1 MGFPFEGVTEIIRDT
16 RQKTVIRANASPVAK
31 SVCWVALGFAVA
43 CHLWAANRGLE
54 MTDEASYLLI
64 ALDPWKT
71 WGHGTFHGFLL
82 RPLYLLGGESVV
94 GLRWIGYAVLLFSAW
109 RLASAIRLRLG
120 AGNGVVSSLAT
131 PVLLTAAMTVYCGGI
146 RTPCYNWMILVG
158 AMLAWSG
165 WLRCG
170 TGRLGPIELGLGL
183 AVAVVGKWG
192 AALILLLVFAALSLL
207 NRKDRLGPTPRDW
220 TTALLTLAGVTL
232 CFAIYAGLGGIVDT
246 LQAGV
251 LIAQTT
257 GSHGWFI
264 LPKYGGEIVYYFY
277 RVARAYFWLL
287 PAILVF
293 WWLAKRNPR
302 KWTTGKIA
310 TILFAAGLALA
321 AVRGWWRGG
330 IEQFGKESV
339 LAGCWL
345 LGVAWTVWAAGR
357 KTKGGG
363 RRTEDGGQG
372 SVVGS
377 PHSVLWALVL
387 TPFLCG
393 IGTNTSIADY
403 AGQGTVFF
411 AAAGILLFGRIPS
424 SSLGSVAGIALTGL
438 CLIQASRVSS
448 SLLGMYRVGS
458 VLHQTEMLSVGPELG
473 SLRVDRNTFAEV
485 KSTHEIL
492 ASKGFR
498 PGSPV
503 VGVDSLCGWV
513 YLSGGSSPGVPW
525 FFRNQGKYLKE
536 VLTQVDTGILNS
548 SWIWIRSSSQ
558 IADPAQWWP
567 AKVHPPGGW
576 KKAGKVGLLTDRGSE
591 ELIIYSPKTE
601 R

>member
-1 MGFPFEGVTEIIRDT
+1 MG
-16 RQKTVIRANASPVAK
+16 
-31 SVCWVALGFAVA
+31 

-64 ALDPWKT
+64 ALDPWNT

-82 RPLYLLGGESVV
+82 RPLYLWGGSSVV
-94 GLRWIGYAVLLFSAW
+94 GMRWIGYAVLLVTAW

-120 AGNGVVSSLAT
+120 AGGGVVHALAA
-131 PVLLTAAMTVYCGGI
+131 PVLLTASMTVYCGGI

-170 TGRLGPIELGLGL
+170 TSRLGPIELGLGL
-183 AVAVVGKWG
+183 TVAVVGKWG

-220 TTALLTLAGVTL
+220 TTALLTFAGSSL
-232 CFAIYAGLGGIVDT
+232 CFAIYAGWAGIVET
-246 LQAGV
+246 LQSGV

-264 LPKYGGEIVYYFY
+264 VPKYGWELFYYFY

-293 WWLAKRNPR
+293 WWLARRNPR
-302 KWTTGKIA
+302 RWKTRKIA
-310 TILFAAGLALA
+310 TILFAAGLSLA
-321 AVRGWWRGG
+321 AARGWWRGG

-345 LGVAWTVWAAGR
+345 LGVAWTVWAFRRRAED
-357 KTKGGG
+357 G
-363 RRTEDGGQG
+363 RRMTEGGERKTEDGGQW

-411 AAAGILLFGRIPS
+411 ASAGILL
-424 SSLGSVAGIALTGL
+424 LG
-438 CLIQASRVSS
+438 
-448 SLLGMYRVGS
+448 
-458 VLHQTEMLSVGPELG
+458 
-473 SLRVDRNTFAEV
+473 FAEPAAIFRV
-485 KSTHEIL
+485 ATVAL
-492 ASKGFR
+492 A
-498 PGSPV
+498 
-503 VGVDSLCGWV
+503 
-513 YLSGGSSPGVPW
+513 
-525 FFRNQGKYLKE
+525 
-536 VLTQVDTGILNS
+536 
-548 SWIWIRSSSQ
+548 
-558 IADPAQWWP
+558 
-567 AKVHPPGGW
+567 
-576 KKAGKVGLLTDRGSE
+576 GL
-591 ELIIYSPKTE
+591 
-601 R
+601 